1 MEHSFFS
8 VIVPVCRCGKY
19 AECLVKSLLRQSFG
33 DFEALILDDGS
44 GDGTLDAYRRQAGGE
59 KRFRFFELEHGG
71 TASRLRNAGIR
82 LAQGRYLIF
91 LDGDDWLE
99 TDALERIA
107 ARLKELDFPDVLAIG
122 LREAVEQPDGSL
134 CDGASAANFPFLVGA
149 VSGCEALALAGRH
162 GVEFKGYSPLNVTA
176 GKFIVEQELFQ
187 CEDILILEDSE
198 WGLRLYLSA
207 RRVGALDGV
216 CYRYRRH
223 SGSATRGNSGR
234 TLPDAALALRRMTDF
249 CLPRLAQMSPD
260 ARIFCAK
267 HITGHFF
274 TFFFY
279 PAMVAKSDPALR
291 RKAFLD
297 CIGPQKRFRS
307 YCRISRHAPLMR
319 RLVLPLLWLGRLP
332 GMMFVPTCF
341 FRYVYYPLALRRGGK
356 A

>member
-122 LREAVEQPDGSL
+122 LRE
-134 CDGASAANFPFLVGA
+134 
-149 VSGCEALALAGRH
+149 
-162 GVEFKGYSPLNVTA
+162 
-176 GKFIVEQELFQ
+176 
-187 CEDILILEDSE
+187 
-198 WGLRLYLSA
+198 
-207 RRVGALDGV
+207 
-216 CYRYRRH
+216 
-223 SGSATRGNSGR
+223 
-234 TLPDAALALRRMTDF
+234 
-249 CLPRLAQMSPD
+249 
-260 ARIFCAK
+260 
-267 HITGHFF
+267 
-274 TFFFY
+274 
-279 PAMVAKSDPALR
+279 
-291 RKAFLD
+291 
-297 CIGPQKRFRS
+297 
-307 YCRISRHAPLMR
+307 
-319 RLVLPLLWLGRLP
+319 LWLSG
-332 GMMFVPTCF
+332 GMIVKK
-341 FRYVYYPLALRRGGK
+341 FRHRA
-356 A
+356 

>member
-33 DFEALILDDGS
+33 DFEVLILDDGS

-134 CDGASAANFPFLVGA
+134 CDGASAANFPFLTGA
-149 VSGCEALALAGRH
+149 VSGCEALALAGRN

-176 GKFIVEQELFQ
+176 GKFIVEQEL
-187 CEDILILEDSE
+187 SN
-198 WGLRLYLSA
+198 
-207 RRVGALDGV
+207 V
-216 CYRYRRH
+216 
-223 SGSATRGNSGR
+223 
-234 TLPDAALALRRMTDF
+234 
-249 CLPRLAQMSPD
+249 
-260 ARIFCAK
+260 RIF
-267 HITGHFF
+267 
-274 TFFFY
+274 
-279 PAMVAKSDPALR
+279 
-291 RKAFLD
+291 
-297 CIGPQKRFRS
+297 
-307 YCRISRHAPLMR
+307 
-319 RLVLPLLWLGRLP
+319 
-332 GMMFVPTCF
+332 
-341 FRYVYYPLALRRGGK
+341 
-356 A
+356 

>member
-33 DFEALILDDGS
+33 DFEVLILDDGS

-134 CDGASAANFPFLVGA
+134 F
-149 VSGCEALALAGRH
+149 
-162 GVEFKGYSPLNVTA
+162 
-176 GKFIVEQELFQ
+176 
-187 CEDILILEDSE
+187 
-198 WGLRLYLSA
+198 
-207 RRVGALDGV
+207 
-216 CYRYRRH
+216 
-223 SGSATRGNSGR
+223 
-234 TLPDAALALRRMTDF
+234 
-249 CLPRLAQMSPD
+249 
-260 ARIFCAK
+260 
-267 HITGHFF
+267 
-274 TFFFY
+274 
-279 PAMVAKSDPALR
+279 
-291 RKAFLD
+291 
-297 CIGPQKRFRS
+297 
-307 YCRISRHAPLMR
+307 
-319 RLVLPLLWLGRLP
+319 
-332 GMMFVPTCF
+332 
-341 FRYVYYPLALRRGGK
+341 
-356 A
+356 